1 MRAPAKGCQLLY
13 NPLAIRGCQNKEI
26 MMPMEWW
33 VVAAT
38 LAGPVVAVQT
48 QKWVERTTEK
58 RRTRLRIFQTLMANR
73 ATRLND
79 DFVRAL
85 NMIDLEFIPSKFG
98 GKKDQEVINAWR
110 SLFGEYGAIDPNAP
124 DEETRAWNR
133 RIDDRLV
140 ALLLAMSRALGY
152 AFAEEELRRGIYYP
166 RGRVEIEQNQMAVLT
181 GLRMAFEGKV
191 AFPMRITEFPTSP
204 ELLAAQISLTERSA
218 KAYSDDGP
226 LRVKMLRE
234 DGSNA
239 AG

>member
-1 MRAPAKGCQLLY
+1 M
-13 NPLAIRGCQNKEI
+13 AI
-26 MMPMEWW
+26 EWW
-33 VVAAT
+33 LVLAT

-98 GKKDQEVINAWR
+98 GKKDKEVINAWR
-110 SLFGEYGAIDPNAP
+110 SLFGEYGAINPNAP
-124 DEETRAWNR
+124 DEENRAWNR
-133 RIDDRLV
+133 RIDDRLI

-166 RGRVEIEQNQMAVLT
+166 RGRVEIEQNQMAVLS
-181 GLRMAFEGKV
+181 GLRMALEGKL
-191 AFPMRITEFPTSP
+191 AIPMKITEFPNSP
-204 ELLAAQISLTERSA
+204 ELLAAQIALTENSA
-218 KAYSDDGP
+218 KAYGEDGA
-226 LRVKMLRE
+226 LRVRIQGEVSGVRAKPGR
-234 DGSNA
+234 
-239 AG
+239 